1 MKKILVLFLTL
12 ILTFSV
18 AFSTVGCRN
27 TGEKID
33 KSKTQLYVTTFEGGY
48 GTGWIEAVENRFQD
62 AYADVSFEPGK
73 KGVQIIVKPERELT
87 HDSLIV
93 NLKGSKQE
101 VFFTES
107 VNYYDLKQRGL
118 LYDISEAV
126 TKPLNY
132 DFVSGKTVEGE
143 ETVSI
148 ADKMKDLH
156 RDYFNAGSSDSPA
169 YFGLPFYEATYGII
183 YNVDLFEENKLYF
196 APNGN
201 FIPKSDSTRS
211 NGPDGKTGVID
222 GVDYTADDGL
232 PATYDEFFKLCDK
245 MVEKGITP
253 ITWNGVDTA
262 YLNALIESL
271 QADYEGEEQMR
282 LNYTQ
287 SGTAT
292 HLVKKI
298 NADGTV
304 EFENPTQITKEN
316 GYLTWTKQ
324 AGKYY
329 GLSFVERIIAN
340 TSYYNRSKVVT
351 STYDQISAQK
361 AFVTSTLNDE
371 KDIAMLVDGSWWH
384 NEATSVFTA
393 ASQNFGANVGSAKAR
408 KFGLMP
414 LPKATADKVGE
425 SYSPMEVN
433 SSICFVNGNLDKKK
447 DKLVKEFIQFCHTNA
462 SLAEFT
468 SETYT
473 TKPFDYTM
481 TDDQIK
487 EMPYWGQQLYKMHGE
502 VNYIPSYS
510 KSELYVKYASD
521 FTEIYRGKMFQGKY
535 NGTYFERAHTAMI
548 ENGITAEQYFMGLA
562 NVLNSDEWA
571 RRYLG

>member
-1 MKKILVLFLTL
+1 MKKILVVFLSL
-12 ILTFSV
+12 VLVFSMGI
-18 AFSTVGCRN
+18 SCRRG
-27 TGEKID
+27 GEKID

-48 GTGWIEAVENRFQD
+48 GTAWLEAVETRFQD
-62 AYADVSFEPGK
+62 AYAEVSFEPGK
-73 KGVQIIVKPERELT
+73 KGVQIIIKPERELT

-107 VNYYDLKQRGL
+107 VNYYDLKQRNL

-132 DFVSGKTVEGE
+132 DFVSGKTIEGE

-156 RDYFNAGSSDSPA
+156 RDYFNSGNSENPA
-169 YFGLPFYEATYGII
+169 FFGLPFYEATYGII

-201 FIPKSDSTRS
+201 FIPKSDSPRS
-211 NGPDGKTGVID
+211 TGPDGKTGVEG
-222 GVDYTADDGL
+222 GVDYSLDDGL
-232 PATYDEFFKLCDK
+232 PATYDQFFKLCDQ
-245 MVEKGITP
+245 MVDKGITP
-253 ITWNGVDTA
+253 ITWNGVDPF

-287 SGTAT
+287 DGTAT
-292 HLVKKI
+292 HLVKSIK
-298 NADGTV
+298 ADGTV
-304 EFENPTQITKEN
+304 EFEKPTKITKEN
-316 GYLTWTKQ
+316 GYLTWSKQ

-329 GLSFVERIIAN
+329 GLSFVDRIISN
-340 TSYYNRSKVVT
+340 TDYYNRKDVVT

-361 AFVTSTLNDE
+361 KFVSNTLNKE

-393 ASQNFGANVGSAKAR
+393 ATQNYGENVGSAKVR
-408 KFGLMP
+408 RFGLMP

-425 SYSPMEVN
+425 GYSLMEVN

-447 DKLVKEFIQFCHTNA
+447 DKLVKEFIQFCHTNE

-468 SETYT
+468 TQTYT
-473 TKPFDYTM
+473 TKPFSYTM
-481 TDDQIK
+481 TDEELKNI
-487 EMPYWGQQLYKMHGE
+487 PYWGQQLYGLHNAA
-502 VNYIPSYS
+502 NYIPSYS

-521 FTEIYRGKMFQGKY
+521 FTEIYRGKMFQSKSGGKY
-535 NGTYFERAHTAMI
+535 FLSAHSAMI
-548 ENGITAEQYFMGLA
+548 ENGITAEQYFKGLSEA
-562 NVLNSDEWA
+562 LNKGEWE